1 MDTAPSPD
9 SPDSPDDSPGP
20 FLDAALLTPRL
31 RLRPFTDTE
40 GDLDLL
46 VALDN
51 DEGVKRFIDGGKP
64 LAREAARRDVL
75 PRVLGR
81 GFRAAEERSTGEWLG
96 WFCLEPLSGSGWET
110 VELGYRLRRTAW
122 GRGYA
127 TEGARALV
135 ATAFGTLGTQRVVG
149 RTMTVN
155 TGSRRVLEKAGL
167 RYVRTFF
174 EEWPETIEGS
184 EHGDV
189 EYAVSREEWGR
200 LSVS

>member
-1 MDTAPSPD
+1 MA
-9 SPDSPDDSPGP
+9 P
-20 FLDAALLTPRL
+20 FLETRRL
-31 RLRPFTDTE
+31 RLRPFTDGE
-40 GDLDLL
+40 DEVARV

-51 DEGVKRFIDGGKP
+51 DPGVRRFIDGGLP
-64 LAREAARRDVL
+64 VSAGTVRGTTL
-75 PRVLGR
+75 PRLLGP
-81 GFRAAEERSTGEWLG
+81 GFRAAEERTTGAWLG
-96 WFCLEPLSGSGWET
+96 WFCLAPRPAPEPGGEPDRRV
-110 VELGYRLRRTAW
+110 VELGYRLRRAAW

-135 ATAFGTLGTQRVVG
+135 RTAFTALGAERVTAQ
-149 RTMTVN
+149 TMTVN

-189 EYAVSREEWGR
+189 AYELTREDWKNREDQEKVR
-200 LSVS
+200 LT